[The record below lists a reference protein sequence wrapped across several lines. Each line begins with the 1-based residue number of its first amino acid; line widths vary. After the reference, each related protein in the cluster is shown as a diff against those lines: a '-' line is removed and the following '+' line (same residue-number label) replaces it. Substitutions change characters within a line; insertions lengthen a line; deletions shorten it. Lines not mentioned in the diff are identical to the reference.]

1 MIASQ
6 NNQKMNNLKDVR
18 NERKY
23 KKLVVTSQVYAPNE
37 PRVIADEPMD
47 DDDEEDQQT
56 IKLMDKRSNQDMV
69 F

>member
-1 MIASQ
+1 MASQ

-47 DDDEEDQQT
+47 DDDEED
-56 IKLMDKRSNQDMV
+56 
-69 F
+69 